1 MENKNTTKL
10 FIAVTALV
18 VVVAIMLGVY
28 TSQRPEAVEG
38 QKTITVDVIHG
49 DEEVKTFEVT
59 TTLESLGEALEEEG
73 LIEGEEGPYGIYIK
87 TVDGETVND
96 ANQEWWCLT
105 KGGEEWMDSA
115 DQTIINDGDKYEFT
129 FTVGY

>member
-1 MENKNTTKL
+1 MKNKKT
-10 FIAVTALV
+10 IIALV
-18 VVVAIMLGVY
+18 ALIAIIAIFFGVY
-28 TSQRPEAVEG
+28 SSQKQEAVEG

-49 DEEVKTFEVT
+49 DESVKTMEVT
-59 TTLESLGEALEEEG
+59 TTAESLGEALEAEG
-73 LIEGEEGPYGIYIK
+73 IIVGEEGPYGIYIK

-105 KGGEEWMDSA
+105 KGGEDWMNSA
-115 DQTIINDGDKYEFT
+115 DQTVIEDGDKYEFT